1 VYGEW
6 EGTEEEGT
14 AGEVKGRSLGG
25 SCRKTE
31 GKVGSR
37 EERDGKARRGD
48 KGGDRKGRRKDWN
61 RSKGEGRDGKEVQAR
76 E

>member
-37 EERDGKARRGD
+37 EE
-48 KGGDRKGRRKDWN
+48 
-61 RSKGEGRDGKEVQAR
+61 
-76 E
+76 

>member
-14 AGEVKGRSLGG
+14 AGEGKGRSLGG

-37 EERDGKARRGD
+37 EE
-48 KGGDRKGRRKDWN
+48 
-61 RSKGEGRDGKEVQAR
+61 
-76 E
+76 